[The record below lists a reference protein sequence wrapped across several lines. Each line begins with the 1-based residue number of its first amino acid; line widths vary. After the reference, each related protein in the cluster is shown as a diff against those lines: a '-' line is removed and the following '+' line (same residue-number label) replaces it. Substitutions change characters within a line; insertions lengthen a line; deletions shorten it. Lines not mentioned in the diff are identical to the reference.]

1 MDQQEQNERL
11 KSRIEELEYRISI
24 LEKYIDTDDSL
35 LAKHDRSMMDS
46 IRIWVMGKL
55 KQKGYNTH
63 AFKDRIGK
71 KFYLED

>member
-1 MDQQEQNERL
+1 MKNHETVNQLE
-11 KSRIEELEYRISI
+11 SRIEELEYRISI

-46 IRIWVMGKL
+46 IRIFVMGTM
-55 KQKGYNTH
+55 KQKGYNTNL
-63 AFKDRIGK
+63 FKDRLGK